1 MGKVLKANAPTLDA
15 WVRAD
20 FGSNQSEVWV
30 TFGLAFTSAA
40 LAVWTSGTSGYLC
53 DALRSTGVRISGC
66 DIDTGLWE
74 LLGSGVQSAVPPPVA
89 ETFQTIEFHIVDD
102 GTLDLYVDGAFVITD
117 SAFSAASIR
126 KVRIGLIDTFA
137 DPDNVAYFDNVLM
150 GTTRGAGDLFAD
162 DFEDGT
168 LDAWT
173 TTSGDV
179 SVVDDPF
186 PATAIEGIVWA
197 PDDAALEVNP
207 TWVRLDADPYRLA
220 TSYQI
225 IRGRSSE
232 TDKVTTGTATVAF
245 RDTTGI
251 LDPTNPS
258 SPFWDSDLNITKL
271 DPMTQAAISLK
282 NPITDE
288 WHTLFRGFVA
298 ENGHD
303 LDMFTQEQ
311 GFDVVT
317 WSLVDAFDLFA
328 NVILTHGT
336 HGDTPSL
343 ASFPNIY
350 YQGTPSNLPG
360 ESDVFVHVDQR
371 IAKLLDDAGWPGTGN
386 TIDVDN
392 LRNIFSGNVSVQG
405 TVYSRLDSLL
415 SALFDA
421 CDAEFPGIGNFY
433 MSKDGVATFHGR
445 FARFFPDRPGYNINH
460 WYVGNLQEAALDP
473 TIIPH
478 TSPLQFHRSKDDI
491 IDASYAL
498 PQGVDETD
506 GGVVHS
512 SDATSISKYGYR
524 SNNFDGLIVSAGH
537 GVPGDDN
544 APTTAV
550 QEANKFAAY
559 YVGNYA
565 TPQDR
570 VGTLR
575 FTGRS
580 PEMVGAPAL
589 WDFLTRVEL
598 GDVVTLTSAHAGG
611 GGFDADFFVE
621 QIRYTVS
628 PGKSNDLPNVV
639 CEAEVSPATF
649 FSYNPFGSHDSGD
662 S

>member
-1 MGKVLKANAPTLDA
+1 MPAPANDDLANAQLLTGASGSITATP
-15 WVRAD
+15 AD
-20 FGSNQSEVWV
+20 
-30 TFGLAFTSAA
+30 
-40 LAVWTSGTSGYLC
+40 
-53 DALRSTGVRISGC
+53 ST
-66 DIDTGLWE
+66 IDTPYDPLVDSQLTSDSIWYKVAIPNSDAATAMTVSFTCAEAAQILIWGMAPGETFPPTDGTEWNQFE
-74 LLGSGVQSAVPPPVA
+74 TLGSFTGSLTFPVDPLP
-89 ETFQTIEFHIVDD
+89 DD
-102 GTLDLYVDGAFVITD
+102 GYVYFGVGDYGTP
-117 SAFSAASIR
+117 
-126 KVRIGLIDTFA
+126 DTFT
-137 DPDNVAYFDNVLM
+137 F
-150 GTTRGAGDLFAD
+150 T
-162 DFEDGT
+162 
-168 LDAWT
+168 WT
-173 TTSGDV
+173 FH
-179 SVVDDPF
+179 VV
-186 PATAIEGIVWA
+186 EGIVWA

-207 TWVRLDADPYRLA
+207 AWVRLDAEPYRLA

-225 IRGRSSE
+225 VRGRSSE

-245 RDTTGI
+245 RDTHGM

-258 SPFWDSDLNITKL
+258 SPFWDSDNNITKL
-271 DPMTQAAISLK
+271 DPMTQAAIALK
-282 NPITDE
+282 NPVTDE

-336 HGDTPSL
+336 HGNTPSL
-343 ASFPNIY
+343 ATFPNIY

-360 ESDVFVHVDQR
+360 EPDVFVHVDQR
-371 IAKLLDDAGWPGTGN
+371 IMKLLDDAGWPGTGE

-405 TVYSRLDSLL
+405 TVYSRKDSLL

-460 WYVGNLQEAALDP
+460 WYVGNEQEAALDP
-473 TIIPH
+473 TIVPH
-478 TSPLQFHRSKDDI
+478 TNPLTFHRSKDDI
-491 IDASYAL
+491 INASYAL

-506 GGVVHS
+506 GGVVHA
-512 SDATSISKYGYR
+512 SDTDSQDAYGYR
-524 SNNFDGLIVSAGH
+524 SDNFDGLIVSAGH
-537 GVPGDDN
+537 GLPGDDN

-559 YVGNYA
+559 YVGNYS

-575 FTGRS
+575 FVSRS
-580 PEMVGAPAL
+580 LDAIGATAL
-589 WDFLTRVEL
+589 WDLLTRVEL
-598 GDVVTLTSAHAGG
+598 GDVITLTSAHAGG

-628 PGKSNDLPNVV
+628 PGQSDDIPNLVL
-639 CEAEVSPATF
+639 ELEVSPATF